1 MTVSVV
7 QADTGSP
14 RHGWRSL
21 LWLAPLTALWIV
33 LIYWQPIIPT
43 SGVPTTLHQLTV
55 HGFIALG
62 LWLGLERTDLTPD
75 QRRTTRR
82 SMAPSAR
89 APHPC
94 RHCRWRSSC
103 R

>member
-7 QADTGSP
+7 HADTGST
-14 RHGWRSL
+14 GQEWRPL

-33 LIYWQPIIPT
+33 LIYRQPIIQT

-62 LWLGLERTDLTPD
+62 LWLGLERTDLMPGQGD
-75 QRRTTRR
+75 G
-82 SMAPSAR
+82 SGG
-89 APHPC
+89 
-94 RHCRWRSSC
+94 
-103 R
+103 